1 MTKVLKIA
9 LILWGIIHILL
20 GLSFIF
26 IPSQTAAVMG
36 FGKLDSSSIYL
47 GAICGVT
54 FLAAAIWLIIAAR
67 DPLSNIMWVKFAIL
81 WASLGV
87 VVQLYLV
94 VLGVV
99 GLSQVAYGL
108 VQDFVFAVLFLA
120 FYPYRAIPT
129 G

>member
-1 MTKVLKIA
+1 MTKALKIA

-20 GLSFIF
+20 GLSFVF
-26 IPSQTAAVMG
+26 IPNQMAAMMG

-54 FLAAAIWLIIAAR
+54 FIAAAIWLIIAAR

-87 VVQLYLV
+87 VIQLYLV

-108 VQDFVFAVLFLA
+108 VQDVIFTVLFLA
-120 FYPYRAIPT
+120 FYPYHVIAT
-129 G
+129 S